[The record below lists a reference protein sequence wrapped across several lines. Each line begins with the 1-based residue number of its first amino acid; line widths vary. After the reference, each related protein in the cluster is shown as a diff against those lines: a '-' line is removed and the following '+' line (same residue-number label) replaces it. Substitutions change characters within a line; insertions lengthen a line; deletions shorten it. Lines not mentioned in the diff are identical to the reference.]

1 MCAASAAR
9 AQRVTATTSSH
20 VNGCSPVCR
29 LSARASW
36 RPQYPL
42 LPQCTWR
49 SPLATENGRVCR
61 VVDRGRQYHQP
72 RPRFKAS
79 NQLSTEIQHRTNKR
93 NTQICAG
100 AGGGALAKVRQAESG
115 CRAVPRKRGLSAAH
129 SRAVTPVAV
138 TPAARVGA
146 VRPGPGSSPL
156 AGSLRLCADVHGR
169 ADYFKRNTTQNKQTK
184 YTDMRGGRRRGGRV
198 GRCE

>member
-1 MCAASAAR
+1 MVFYHPQSSLFVCYAASPQYQPPPTYNPEFGPVATPKTMCAASAAR

-20 VNGCSPVCR
+20 VNGCSPACR

-72 RPRFKAS
+72 RPRF
-79 NQLSTEIQHRTNKR
+79 
-93 NTQICAG
+93 NTA
-100 AGGGALAKVRQAESG
+100 
-115 CRAVPRKRGLSAAH
+115 
-129 SRAVTPVAV
+129 T
-138 TPAARVGA
+138 T
-146 VRPGPGSSPL
+146 
-156 AGSLRLCADVHGR
+156 
-169 ADYFKRNTTQNKQTK
+169 NTTPLVQKGK
-184 YTDMRGGRRRGGRV
+184 CGCDV
-198 GRCE
+198 ACGRCARSLDHYYSSST